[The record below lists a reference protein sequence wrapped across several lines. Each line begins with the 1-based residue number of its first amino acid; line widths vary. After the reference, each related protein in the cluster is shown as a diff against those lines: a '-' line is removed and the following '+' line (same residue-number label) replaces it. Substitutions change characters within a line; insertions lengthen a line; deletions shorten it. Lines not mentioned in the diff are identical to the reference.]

1 MPHRLSEPF
10 PLLESADDDNESPSD
25 SSHSTPRSSFFL
37 YLDPSDSQHGDDLC
51 LRPRSLVS
59 FDSGYFS
66 IMGKESPTSKS
77 FRRKSSGTDLR
88 VPINN
93 ATDATQESPGREGV
107 IRSLLRKKKKSMTS
121 PSPPDLDLFANGLS
135 EDDPVPRIQWAPF
148 SLPSPRSKPCD
159 PSVEAFE
166 QQDRFVVRRGMRHHP
181 YSRDDAP
188 YMLAYDRTLLDKY
201 GISHNRSLLF

>member
-1 MPHRLSEPF
+1 MPHRISVPF
-10 PLLESADDDNESPSD
+10 PLLEAADDDNESPLD
-25 SSHSTPRSSFFL
+25 SSHSTPRSSFVL
-37 YLDPSDSQHGDDLC
+37 YLDPFDHGDLDLR
-51 LRPRSLVS
+51 LRPLS

-66 IMGKESPTSKS
+66 MMGKESLTSKS
-77 FRRKSSGTDLR
+77 FKRKSSGTDLR
-88 VPINN
+88 VPLLPINN

-121 PSPPDLDLFANGLS
+121 PPSPDLGPFSNGLLA
-135 EDDPVPRIQWAPF
+135 EDDPVPQIQWTPF
-148 SLPSPRSKPCD
+148 KLPSPRSKPRD

-181 YSRDDAP
+181 YSRGDAP

-201 GISHNRSLLF
+201 GTSHNRFLLF